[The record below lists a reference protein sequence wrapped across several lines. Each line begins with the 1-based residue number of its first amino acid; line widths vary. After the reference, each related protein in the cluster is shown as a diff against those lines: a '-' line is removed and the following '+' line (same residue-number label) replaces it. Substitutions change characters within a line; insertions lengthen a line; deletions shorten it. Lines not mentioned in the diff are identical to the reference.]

1 MLRWAMR
8 TTYSPAPD
16 VAAEIARVRREEGVG
31 LSEAIDIL
39 ARRGMA
45 AGGQRPEQF
54 RQRSARLNRRL
65 DVTNI
70 GDVLD
75 VLDGR

>member
-1 MLRWAMR
+1 VR

-16 VAAEIARVRREEGVG
+16 VAAEIARVRREQGVG
-31 LSEAIDIL
+31 VSEAIDIL
-39 ARRGMA
+39 ARRGMT
-45 AGGQRPEQF
+45 AGRPEPAEPH
-54 RQRSARLNRRL
+54 RQQTFHLGRRRL

-75 VLDGR
+75 QLDGV